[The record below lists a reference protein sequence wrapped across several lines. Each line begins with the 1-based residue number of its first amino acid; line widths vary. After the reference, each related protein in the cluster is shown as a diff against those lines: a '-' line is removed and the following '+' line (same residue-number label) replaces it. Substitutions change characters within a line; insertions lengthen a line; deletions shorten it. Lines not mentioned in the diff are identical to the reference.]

1 MTENDPYA
9 DLKQHRMTPEIL
21 ATLAVV
27 PRKIQKQRQHFVKV
41 PWTWIER
48 LAGARYTA
56 TYRVAL
62 HILYRH
68 WRGGEP
74 FALPNGMMS
83 REGVERRAKWRGLME
98 LERLGLVAIER
109 RQRKSPLI
117 TVLLK
122 S

>member
-1 MTENDPYA
+1 MIENDPYA
-9 DLKQHRMTPEIL
+9 DLKQHRMTPEAASKL
-21 ATLAVV
+21 AFV

-68 WRGGEP
+68 WKTGQP
-74 FALPNGMMS
+74 FVLSNGMLSM
-83 REGVERRAKWRGLME
+83 EGVERRAKWRGLQE
-98 LERLGLVAIER
+98 LEQLGLVAIER